1 MIPKVKCVSGATILA
16 GTIVRLPWG
25 KGKDQRIAYGTF
37 EGVHGNTRVRTIG
50 IALTRGS
57 RGTKA
62 VNVMHILDG
71 EKVHLGRSTI
81 FYSHGVP
88 FTVANGDEQD
98 AYKAKVAEAIR
109 NLQAGK
115 KDDRQKLEAENTEY
129 DYGHNVKHH
138 SERCEQN

>member
-25 KGKDQRIAYGTF
+25 KGENKRIAYGTF
-37 EGVHGNTRVRTIG
+37 EGIHGNTRVRTIG

-62 VNVMHILDG
+62 VNVMNVWDG

-81 FYSHGVP
+81 FYSQGVP

-98 AYKAKVAEAIR
+98 EYKTKVAEAIR
-109 NLQAGK
+109 NLQEGK
-115 KDDRQKLEAENTEY
+115 NNDNK
-129 DYGHNVKHH
+129 
-138 SERCEQN
+138 

>member
-25 KGKDQRIAYGTF
+25 KGENKRIAYGIF

-98 AYKAKVAEAIR
+98 EYKAKVAEAIHNR
-109 NLQAGK
+109 KEEK
-115 KDDRQKLEAENTEY
+115 KDDNK
-129 DYGHNVKHH
+129 
-138 SERCEQN
+138 

>member
-25 KGKDQRIAYGTF
+25 KGEDKRTAYGTF
-37 EGVHGNTRVRTIG
+37 EGVHGNTKVRTIG
-50 IALTRGS
+50 IVLTRGS

-62 VNVMHILDG
+62 VNVMNVWDG

-98 AYKAKVAEAIR
+98 AYRAKVAEAIHNR
-109 NLQAGK
+109 QEGK
-115 KDDRQKLEAENTEY
+115 KGDNTE
-129 DYGHNVKHH
+129 
-138 SERCEQN
+138 Q

>member
-25 KGKDQRIAYGTF
+25 KGEDKRIAYGTF

-50 IALTRGS
+50 VALTRGD

-62 VNVMHILDG
+62 VNVMNIWDG

-81 FYSHGVP
+81 FYSRGVP
-88 FTVANGDEQD
+88 FTVANSEEQD
-98 AYKAKVAEAIR
+98 VYKAKVTKAIR
-109 NLQAGK
+109 IRQEGK
-115 KDDRQKLEAENTEY
+115 
-129 DYGHNVKHH
+129 HNESQV
-138 SERCEQN
+138 QN